1 MKDNN
6 NILHELQFLAGLNPN
21 DQEFGK
27 IVRSIVEA
35 PSNNPVRSCDID
47 DEDCISCGA

>member
-1 MKDNN
+1 MSNDNQT
-6 NILHELQFLAGLNPN
+6 LRELQFLAGLNPN

>member
-1 MKDNN
+1 MNDKE
-6 NILHELQFLAGLNPN
+6 LLQQLQFTAGMNPN

-27 IVRSIVEA
+27 IVRALLNLPE
-35 PSNNPVRSCDID
+35 NNPERMCELD